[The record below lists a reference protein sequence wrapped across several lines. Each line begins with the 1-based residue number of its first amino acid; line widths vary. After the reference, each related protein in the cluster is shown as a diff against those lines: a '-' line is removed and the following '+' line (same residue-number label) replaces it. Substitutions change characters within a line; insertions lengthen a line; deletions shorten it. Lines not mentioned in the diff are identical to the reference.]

1 MSVSRRCARCSG
13 GRGGGGG
20 GSGAA
25 PPAGGGGRGA
35 GWAAEGRP
43 PQAGRGRTARCRVC
57 PGVPCGVCRPGSRE
71 RFRGRRR
78 RHGGRHAGG
87 CGTGPWRR
95 RSGGGAGSA
104 RLGLTAPLLTALSQP
119 SPPPVRPGSV
129 PRDAAVNP
137 GRGGAALE
145 PPLRERRRE
154 LGRGG
159 AESCPSRAF
168 SAPLWGAPRRSGPSG
183 ELLPGRVPALHG
195 HGLPAARRSDTA
207 SGVPRSAEG
216 RSPDRSRCRSRPSA
230 RCRRS
235 PSVVPPGWT
244 AGAINWFFTPANLPT
259 ADSAARGN
267 AARLVCIG

>member
-1 MSVSRRCARCSG
+1 MA
-13 GRGGGGG
+13 
-20 GSGAA
+20 
-25 PPAGGGGRGA
+25 
-35 GWAAEGRP
+35 
-43 PQAGRGRTARCRVC
+43 
-57 PGVPCGVCRPGSRE
+57 
-71 RFRGRRR
+71 
-78 RHGGRHAGG
+78 
-87 CGTGPWRR
+87 PWRPTR
-95 RSGGGAGSA
+95 RWVRDGPVAAAAVRRWGGIRAA
-104 RLGLTAPLLTALSQP
+104 RPHRTSPHRALSAP
-119 SPPPVRPGSV
+119 PPPVRPGSV

-159 AESCPSRAF
+159 GRAV
-168 SAPLWGAPRRSGPSG
+168 SLPGVLCASVGRPAPFGSQRRARGPRGPA
-183 ELLPGRVPALHG
+183 LLPGRVPALHG